1 MTSSRNCNVQI
12 NQIFYDKL
20 KAHNFDSQVVETRIK
35 VTILN
40 RIIVEQIVF
49 INNIVQQR
57 PVICKIKQLQNEE
70 LL

>member
-35 VTILN
+35 VTI
-40 RIIVEQIVF
+40 QID
-49 INNIVQQR
+49 
-57 PVICKIKQLQNEE
+57 
-70 LL
+70 